1 MRVLICGG
9 RHLNQHDVWNVLERD
24 LKDYLLERFDN
35 ETIDLIIQGGASG
48 ADHGAKTWAK
58 SEDIKCIEFKAD
70 WKKHGKAAG
79 PIRNRR
85 MLEVGKPDVV
95 CAFEGGR
102 GTANM
107 IKLSYEFGV
116 PVMPLRTPV
125 DNQLIK
131 D

>member
-1 MRVLICGG
+1 MMKVLICGG
-9 RHLNQHDVWNVLERD
+9 RNLNQHDVWNVLERD
-24 LKDYLLERFDN
+24 LKDNLYEIFSS
-35 ETIDLIIQGGASG
+35 EKIDVIIQGGASG
-48 ADHGAKTWAK
+48 ADNGAKNWAK

-95 CAFEGGR
+95 CAFEGCR

-107 IKLSYEFGV
+107 MKQAYEYGV
-116 PVMPLRTPV
+116 PVITMRTPV
-125 DNQLIK
+125 NN
-131 D
+131 

>member
-9 RHLNQHDVWNVLERD
+9 RNLNQHDVVNTLESD
-24 LKDYLLERFDN
+24 LRDYLYEKFGNDK
-35 ETIDLIIQGGASG
+35 IDLIIQGGASG
-48 ADHGAKTWAK
+48 ADLGAKLWAI
-58 SEDIKCIEFKAD
+58 SEYIREIEFKAD
-70 WKKHGKAAG
+70 WEKHGKAAG

-107 IKLSYEFGV
+107 MKQAYEYGV
-116 PVMPLRTPV
+116 PVITMRTPV
-125 DNQLIK
+125 DN
-131 D
+131 